1 MLIVFQVETG
11 ADTDEADPYV
21 CFRRRELR
29 QTRKTRGRDA
39 HSAEKLKKLRKELED
54 GRELLALIK
63 HRESI
68 KQDQL
73 AVDKK
78 LFEDRVNLRSVKQN
92 LPDQYKA
99 GDEELLVTQKKKKP
113 IELNQRQ
120 AGQQL
125 RLPQRAD
132 GRSVEDQLITLAELL
147 AKQHKDVDDQIEAKI
162 ALHRKWNEG
171 WVDGSTN
178 PLTPPPEVG
187 AGSTFR
193 TATTEYVSNLPTPPL
208 SVSSK
213 QSGDIAVDAAHMNGK
228 TDQKDEP
235 VIVRYA
241 SPSYD
246 GPTRGQPSFR
256 KRIGRGGRLWID
268 RRGKRSSAKDDKEE
282 SISERYRFDVDDDE
296 EETPTYLFNPYD
308 GQSLRF
314 RAAMLRSPQGARRPP
329 EGTAAN
335 SQANSQGSAASTTA
349 G

>member
-1 MLIVFQVETG
+1 MLIECQVETG

-63 HRESI
+63 QRESI
-68 KQDQL
+68 KHDQL
-73 AVDKK
+73 AVDKT
-78 LFEDRVNLRSVKQN
+78 LFEDRVNLRIVKLN

-99 GDEELLVTQKKKKP
+99 GDDELLVAQKKKKP
-113 IELNQRQ
+113 IELNRGQ

-132 GRSVEDQLITLAELL
+132 GRSVEEQLITLSELL
-147 AKQHKDVDDQIEAKI
+147 AKQHKDIDDQIEAKI
-162 ALHRKWNEG
+162 AVHRKWNEG
-171 WVDGSTN
+171 WVDGSTD
-178 PLTPPPEVG
+178 PLTPPPELG

-193 TATTEYVSNLPTPPL
+193 TATTEYIPNLPTPPL

-213 QSGDIAVDAAHMNGK
+213 QSADIAVDAAHMNSK
-228 TDQKDEP
+228 TDQKHEP

-268 RRGKRSSAKDDKEE
+268 RRGKRSSAKDDKEK
-282 SISERYRFDVDDDE
+282 SISERYKFDDDDDE
-296 EETPTYLFNPYD
+296 EGTPTYLFDPYD
-308 GQSLRF
+308 SQSMRF

-329 EGTAAN
+329 EGIA
-335 SQANSQGSAASTTA
+335 ANSQGSAASTTA
-349 G
+349 C